1 MMERIELSGLA
12 LEPAALFAG
21 LAERPGS
28 AYLDSALI
36 DEHGLG
42 RWSFVAWDPFLTLSG
57 KGDAIPVRKAGRF
70 SRSADHPLQILRA
83 LLQRYRSEKG
93 EGPVP
98 FASGAIGY
106 LAYDLGHALERRP
119 RTTNDDLQL
128 PDLYFTFHDF
138 VLAYDHLGQRW
149 FLAGEERQGGERPA
163 LARRRDE
170 VMALAEKA
178 APAGLPEISPAE
190 PVRFSSNFTREDYL
204 RAIVKA
210 KHYIREGDI
219 YQVNLSQRFC
229 APAPGPAWPLYWR
242 LRRANAAP
250 FAAFLQAGDFQV
262 LSSSP
267 ERFLRLESGRV
278 ETRPIKGTRPRGR
291 TPAEDARLAQE
302 LLTSEKDHAE
312 LNMIVD
318 LERNDLGRVC
328 AYGTVRVTRHAA
340 LESYARVHHLVST
353 VAGQLLCGKDT
364 VDLIRAA
371 FPGGSITG
379 APKIRAMQI
388 IDELE
393 PTSRSV
399 YTGAIGWLGFNGDL
413 DLNIAI
419 RTMIAKGGEVF
430 FQAGGG
436 IVADSDPEAEYQ
448 ETLDKAQALFEAL
461 NAG

>member
-1 MMERIELSGLA
+1 MEWMELSDLS

-21 LAERPGS
+21 VAERPGS
-28 AYLDSALI
+28 AFLDSALV

-42 RWSFVAWDPFLTLSG
+42 RWSFLAWDPFLTLAG
-57 KGDAIPVRKAGRF
+57 KGDLIQVRKADRF
-70 SRSADHPLQILRA
+70 SRSSDPPLQILRG

-98 FASGAIGY
+98 FGSGAIGY
-106 LAYDLGHALERRP
+106 LSYDLGHALERMP
-119 RTTNDDLQL
+119 RTAVDDLQL

-138 VLAYDHLGQRW
+138 VLAYDHLGRRW
-149 FLAGEERQGGERPA
+149 HLAGEDLHRGERPS
-163 LARRRDE
+163 LARRRNE
-170 VMALAEKA
+170 VMALAKKA
-178 APAGLPEISPAE
+178 GHARLPEISRAE
-190 PVRFSSNFTREDYL
+190 PVRFSSNFTRDDYL
-204 RAIVKA
+204 RAIGQA

-219 YQVNLSQRFC
+219 YQVNLSQRFR
-229 APAPGPAWPLYWR
+229 APAPGPAWPLYQR
-242 LRRANAAP
+242 LRWTNPAP

-267 ERFLRLESGRV
+267 ERFLKVATGRV

-353 VAGQLLCGKDT
+353 VEGQLRCGKDP